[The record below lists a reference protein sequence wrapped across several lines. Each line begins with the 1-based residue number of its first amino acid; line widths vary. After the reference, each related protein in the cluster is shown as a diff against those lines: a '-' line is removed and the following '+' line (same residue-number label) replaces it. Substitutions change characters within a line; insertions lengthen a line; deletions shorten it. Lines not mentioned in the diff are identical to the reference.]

1 MSTNIPTK
9 AKWLIP
15 AGVSRTCATRRR
27 PVQPKATGR
36 LRLPAGLLIGACD
49 DRVGAR
55 ETPRQNSASE
65 PPENIPRRRAGDK
78 IDSAA
83 GRGQNVAMLT
93 RNRFDILR
101 HLVGIE
107 LRQEEFQRRLAA
119 AALLGKE
126 GVGASIYFNTT
137 VMKLVELGLIVI
149 RERKRGMYVRLTNRG
164 LQTWRKSR

>member
-1 MSTNIPTK
+1 
-9 AKWLIP
+9 
-15 AGVSRTCATRRR
+15 
-27 PVQPKATGR
+27 
-36 LRLPAGLLIGACD
+36 
-49 DRVGAR
+49 
-55 ETPRQNSASE
+55 
-65 PPENIPRRRAGDK
+65 
-78 IDSAA
+78 
-83 GRGQNVAMLT
+83 MLT